1 MIRFEDLVEKVR
13 ATNPEADIEL
23 LRRAYV
29 FSAFEHKGQVRHS
42 GEPYLVH
49 PLEVADLLA
58 DMKLDVVAIAAG
70 LLHDIVE
77 DTQTPIERIQE
88 LFGPD
93 VAHVVE
99 GVTKLGSIQ
108 FSSSEERQA
117 ENFRKMLLAMVDD
130 IRVILVKL
138 ADRLHNMRT
147 LHHLPEE
154 RRLKIAQETRDIYGP
169 IANRLGMSKI
179 KNELE
184 ELAFKHLEPRPFEAL
199 RARVESR
206 RKTNEGMIEDL
217 KKNVSAKLAE
227 AQVPVIAI
235 DGRIKRLFSIHQKL
249 KRQKIDLDQVY
260 DLVALRIVTQSV
272 RDCYAALGIIHQTWS
287 PVPGRI
293 KDFIAMPRPNG
304 YQSLHTSVVSERGF
318 PFEVQIRTAEM
329 HKIAEEGI
337 AAHWKYKEGRV
348 GADRDEQHF
357 LWLRQLLEWQ
367 QEVRDPQEFLQNL
380 KIELYAE
387 EVYIFTPK
395 GEVKALPRDAT
406 PIDFAYS
413 IHTDVGHQCV
423 GARVNG
429 KMVPLRTRLR
439 NGDIVEIITTPGHKP
454 SRDWLNIAGTSRAR
468 SKIKHFIHAEEKVK
482 SIELGRKLFEKD
494 ARRFGLNMKTL
505 AENDAFGR
513 AAAEFGMSKPD
524 ELFAAIGYGKL
535 SAKALLAKL
544 APQEE
549 LKETPESGIASV
561 VRRVLGTGDEKIKV
575 RGFDDLMVF
584 RARCCNPIR
593 GRRSSDTSRA
603 GRACRCTPRV
613 LERDEP
619 PLRSRAPHRRRMGQ
633 GNRRG
638 ALHRQAEHSGRRSQG
653 DPGRCQLEDR
663 RHQHEYPQRRSDGRL
678 ADGPHRHDR
687 RNQRREA
694 PAEGDQ
700 VAQERRR
707 RGGCGAGGEIGPGSG
722 SRLLAL
728 VKHAAQIDG
737 CAFPKPRAIAKSR
750 SYSEA
755 IRSISIRASFGRRA
769 AWIVA
774 RAGAGERK

>member
-1 MIRFEDLVEKVR
+1 MIRFEDLVDKVR
-13 ATNPEADIEL
+13 AGNPDADIEL

-49 PLEVADLLA
+49 PLEVADQLA

-77 DTQTPIERIQE
+77 DTQTPIERIRE
-88 LFGPD
+88 LFGAD

-99 GVTKLGSIQ
+99 GVTKLGAIP

-130 IRVILVKL
+130 VRVILVKL

-154 RRLKIAQETRDIYGP
+154 RRIKIAQETRDIYAP
-169 IANRLGMSKI
+169 IANRLGMSKV

-184 ELAFKHLEPRPFEAL
+184 ELAFRYLEPKAYESL
-199 RARVESR
+199 RSRVESR
-206 RKTNEGMIEDL
+206 RRATEGMIEEL
-217 KKNVSAKLAE
+217 RKNITAKLVE

-260 DLVALRIVTQSV
+260 DMVALRIVTQSV
-272 RDCYAALGIIHQTWS
+272 KDCYAALGIIHQTWS

-304 YQSLHTSVVSERGF
+304 YQSLHTSVVSDRGF

-329 HKIAEEGI
+329 HRIAEEGI

-348 GADRDEQHF
+348 GANRDEQSF
-357 LWLRQLLEWQ
+357 MWLRQLLEWQ

-380 KIELYAE
+380 KIELYPE

-406 PIDFAYS
+406 PVDFAYA

-439 NGDIVEIITTPGHKP
+439 NGDIIEIVTAAGHKP
-454 SRDWLNIAGTSRAR
+454 SRDWLNFVVTSRAR
-468 SKIKHFIHAEEKVK
+468 NKIRHFIHAEERVR
-482 SIELGRKLFEKD
+482 SLELGRKLFEKE
-494 ARRFGLNMKTL
+494 ARRFGLTMKQLGDNDGL
-505 AENDAFGR
+505 AKVATEYGMQK
-513 AAAEFGMSKPD
+513 AE

-535 SAKALLAKL
+535 AAKSVIAKL
-544 APQEE
+544 VPQEQ
-549 LKETPESGIASV
+549 LKETPETGLVSV
-561 VRRVLGTGDEKIKV
+561 VRRVLGTGEEKIKV
-575 RGFDDLMVF
+575 RGADDLMVF

-593 GRRSSDTSRA
+593 GEQIVGYITRGKGVSVHSAACPNVVNLLYDPERRIEVEWDRGADTSPYTVRLSIQVEDRKGILADVSAKIA
-603 GRACRCTPRV
+603 GINTNIRNVEATTDASMGRIDMTV
-613 LERDEP
+613 EISDVKHLQKVIKS
-619 PLRSRAPHRRRMGQ
+619 LRSI
-633 GNRRG
+633 
-638 ALHRQAEHSGRRSQG
+638 
-653 DPGRCQLEDR
+653 
-663 RHQHEYPQRRSDGRL
+663 
-678 ADGPHRHDR
+678 
-687 RNQRREA
+687 
-694 PAEGDQ
+694 
-700 VAQERRR
+700 
-707 RGGCGAGGEIGPGSG
+707 AGVVDVE
-722 SRLLAL
+722 
-728 VKHAAQIDG
+728 
-737 CAFPKPRAIAKSR
+737 
-750 SYSEA
+750 
-755 IRSISIRASFGRRA
+755 RASR
-769 AWIVA
+769 
-774 RAGAGERK
+774 

>member
-1 MIRFEDLVEKVR
+1 MIRFEDLIDKVR

-88 LFGPD
+88 LFGAD

-99 GVTKLGSIQ
+99 GVTKLGAIK
-108 FSSSEERQA
+108 FSSIEERQA

-154 RRLKIAQETRDIYGP
+154 RRLKIAQETRDIYAP
-169 IANRLGMSKI
+169 IANRLGMSKL

-184 ELAFKHLEPRPFEAL
+184 ELSFKHLEAQPYEAL
-199 RARVESR
+199 RSRVESR
-206 RKTNEGMIEDL
+206 RRTNENMIEEL
-217 KKNVSAKLAE
+217 KKTVTAKLTE
-227 AQVPVIAI
+227 AQVPVMAI

-272 RDCYAALGIIHQTWS
+272 KDCYAALGIIHQTWS

-318 PFEVQIRTAEM
+318 PFEVQIRTGEM
-329 HKIAEEGI
+329 HKVAEEGI

-357 LWLRQLLEWQ
+357 QWLRQLLEWQ

-406 PIDFAYS
+406 PIDFAYA

-439 NGDIVEIITTPGHKP
+439 NGDIVEIVTAAGHKP

-468 SKIKHFIHAEEKVK
+468 NKIKHFIHAEEKVR
-482 SIELGRKLFEKD
+482 SVELGRKLFEKE
-494 ARRFGLNMKTL
+494 ARRFGLTMKTL
-505 AENDAFGR
+505 GENDGFGK
-513 AAAEFGMSKPD
+513 AATDLGMTKPE

-535 SAKALLAKL
+535 AAKALLVKL
-544 APQEE
+544 VPQEQ
-549 LKETPESGIASV
+549 LKETPDTPIAQVASA
-561 VRRVLGTGDEKIKV
+561 VRRVLGAGDEKIKV

-593 GRRSSDTSRA
+593 GEKIVGYITRGKGVSVHSASCANVTNLLYD
-603 GRACRCTPRV
+603 P
-613 LERDEP
+613 ERKIDVEWDKGTDA
-619 PLRSRAPHRRRMGQ
+619 APYTVRLSIQ
-633 GNRRG
+633 V
-638 ALHRQAEHSGRRSQG
+638 
-653 DPGRCQLEDR
+653 EDR
-663 RHQHEYPQRRSDGRL
+663 KGIL
-678 ADGPHRHDR
+678 ADVSSKIAGINTNI
-687 RNQRREA
+687 RNVEA
-694 PAEGDQ
+694 TVDSQMGRIDMT
-700 VAQERRR
+700 V
-707 RGGCGAGGEIGPGSG
+707 EISD
-722 SRLLAL
+722 
-728 VKHAAQIDG
+728 VKHLQKVI
-737 CAFPKPRAIAKSR
+737 KSLK
-750 SYSEA
+750 SVE
-755 IRSISIRASFGRRA
+755 GVVDVERA
-769 AWIVA
+769 A
-774 RAGAGERK
+774 R

>member
-13 ATNPEADIEL
+13 ANNPDADVEL

-49 PLEVADLLA
+49 PLEVADQLA
-58 DMKLDVVAIAAG
+58 DMRLDVVAIAAG

-77 DTQTPIERIQE
+77 DTQTPIERIKE
-88 LFGPD
+88 LFGAD
-93 VAHVVE
+93 VAHVVA
-99 GVTKLGSIQ
+99 GVTKLGAIP
-108 FSSSEERQA
+108 FSSSEQRQA

-154 RRLKIAQETRDIYGP
+154 RRVKIAQETRDIYAP

-184 ELAFKHLEPRPFEAL
+184 DLAFKYLEPKAYAAL
-199 RARVESR
+199 RASVESR
-206 RKTNEGMIEDL
+206 RRATQGMIEEL
-217 KKNVSAKLAE
+217 TKTVAAKLAE
-227 AQVPVIAI
+227 AQVPIIHI

-260 DLVALRIVTQSV
+260 DLVALRIITNSIK
-272 RDCYAALGIIHQTWS
+272 DCYAALGIIHQTWS

-304 YQSLHTSVVSERGF
+304 YQSLHTSVVSDRGF
-318 PFEVQIRTAEM
+318 PFEVQIRTAEQ
-329 HKIAEEGI
+329 HRIAEEGI

-380 KIELYAE
+380 KIELYPE

-395 GEVKALPRDAT
+395 GEVKSLPRDAT
-406 PIDFAYS
+406 PVDFAYA

-429 KMVPLRTRLR
+429 KMAPLRTRLR
-439 NGDIVEIITTPGHKP
+439 NGDIVEIVTTPGHKP
-454 SRDWLNIAGTSRAR
+454 SRDWLNFVATSRAR
-468 SKIKHFIHAEEKVK
+468 SKIKQFIHSEEKAR
-482 SIELGRKLFEKD
+482 SLELGRKLFEKE
-494 ARRFGLNMKTL
+494 AKRFGLNLKSL
-505 AENDAFGR
+505 ADPDTMSRVLGEY
-513 AAAEFGMSKPD
+513 GMQKAD
-524 ELFAAIGYGKL
+524 DLFAAIGYGKL
-535 SAKALLAKL
+535 AARTVLTKFV
-544 APQEE
+544 PQEQ
-549 LKETPESGIASV
+549 LKETPDTGLASV
-561 VRRVLGTGDEKIKV
+561 VRRVLGTGEDKIKV

-593 GRRSSDTSRA
+593 GESIVGYITRGKGVSVHSAMCPNVVNLLYDPERRIDVEWDKGTDPSPFTVR
-603 GRACRCTPRV
+603 
-613 LERDEP
+613 
-619 PLRSRAPHRRRMGQ
+619 
-633 GNRRG
+633 
-638 ALHRQAEHSGRRSQG
+638 LHIHV
-653 DPGRCQLEDR
+653 EDR
-663 RHQHEYPQRRSDGRL
+663 KGIL
-678 ADGPHRHDR
+678 ADVSSKIAGINTNI
-687 RNQRREA
+687 RNVEA
-694 PAEGDQ
+694 TVDDQ
-700 VAQERRR
+700 IGRIDMTV
-707 RGGCGAGGEIGPGSG
+707 EISD
-722 SRLLAL
+722 
-728 VKHAAQIDG
+728 VKHLQKVIKSLRAVDG
-737 CAFPKPRAIAKSR
+737 VVDVERATR
-750 SYSEA
+750 
-755 IRSISIRASFGRRA
+755 
-769 AWIVA
+769 
-774 RAGAGERK
+774 

>member
-1 MIRFEDLVEKVR
+1 MIRFEDLVDKVR
-13 ATNPEADIEL
+13 AGNPDADIEL

-49 PLEVADLLA
+49 PLEVADQLA

-77 DTQTPIERIQE
+77 DTQTPIERIRE
-88 LFGPD
+88 LFGAD

-99 GVTKLGSIQ
+99 GVTKLGAIS

-130 IRVILVKL
+130 VRVILVKL

-154 RRLKIAQETRDIYGP
+154 RRIKIAQETRDIYAP

-184 ELAFKHLEPRPFEAL
+184 ELAFRYLEPKSYESL
-199 RARVESR
+199 RSRVESR
-206 RKTNEGMIEDL
+206 RRATEGMIEEL
-217 KKNVSAKLAE
+217 RKNITAKLVE

-272 RDCYAALGIIHQTWS
+272 KDCYAALGIIHQTWS

-304 YQSLHTSVVSERGF
+304 YQSLHTSVVSDRGF

-329 HKIAEEGI
+329 HRIAEEGI

-348 GADRDEQHF
+348 GANRDEQSF
-357 LWLRQLLEWQ
+357 MWLRQLLEWQ

-380 KIELYAE
+380 KIELYPE

-406 PIDFAYS
+406 PVDFAYA

-439 NGDIVEIITTPGHKP
+439 NGDIIEIVTAAGHKP
-454 SRDWLNIAGTSRAR
+454 SRDWLNFVATSRAR
-468 SKIKHFIHAEEKVK
+468 NKIRHFIHSEERIR
-482 SIELGRKLFEKD
+482 SLELGRKLFEKE
-494 ARRFGLNMKTL
+494 ARRFGLTMKQLGDADGL
-505 AENDAFGR
+505 AKVASEYGMQK
-513 AAAEFGMSKPD
+513 AE

-535 SAKALLAKL
+535 SAKSVIAKMV
-544 APQEE
+544 PQEQ
-549 LKETPESGIASV
+549 LKETPGTGLVSV
-561 VRRVLGTGDEKIKV
+561 VRRVLGTGEDKIKV
-575 RGFDDLMVF
+575 RGADDLMVF

-593 GRRSSDTSRA
+593 GEQIIGYITRGKGVSVHSVACPNVVNLLYDPERRIDVEWDKGADALPYTVRLSIQVEDRKGILADVSAKIAGINTNIRNVEATTDASMGRIDMTVEISDVKHLQKVIKS
-603 GRACRCTPRV
+603 
-613 LERDEP
+613 
-619 PLRSRAPHRRRMGQ
+619 LRSIAGVVDVERATR
-633 GNRRG
+633 
-638 ALHRQAEHSGRRSQG
+638 
-653 DPGRCQLEDR
+653 
-663 RHQHEYPQRRSDGRL
+663 
-678 ADGPHRHDR
+678 
-687 RNQRREA
+687 
-694 PAEGDQ
+694 
-700 VAQERRR
+700 
-707 RGGCGAGGEIGPGSG
+707 
-722 SRLLAL
+722 
-728 VKHAAQIDG
+728 
-737 CAFPKPRAIAKSR
+737 
-750 SYSEA
+750 
-755 IRSISIRASFGRRA
+755 
-769 AWIVA
+769 
-774 RAGAGERK
+774 

>member
-13 ATNPEADIEL
+13 ASNPDADTEL

-29 FSAFEHKGQVRHS
+29 FSAFEHKGQLRHS

-49 PLEVADLLA
+49 PLEVADQLA
-58 DMKLDVVAIAAG
+58 DMRLDVVAIAAG

-77 DTQTPIERIQE
+77 DTQTPIERIRE

-99 GVTKLGSIQ
+99 GVTKLGAIP

-147 LHHLPEE
+147 LHHLSEE
-154 RRLKIAQETRDIYGP
+154 RRIKIAQETRDIYAP

-184 ELAFKHLEPRPFEAL
+184 ELAFKYLEPHAYEAL
-199 RARVESR
+199 RSRVEAR
-206 RKTNEGMIEDL
+206 RRAAEGMIEQL
-217 KKNVSAKLAE
+217 KKNISTKLIE
-227 AQVPVIAI
+227 AQVPVLHI

-260 DLVALRIVTQSV
+260 DLVALRIVTESIK
-272 RDCYAALGIIHQTWS
+272 DCYAALGIIHQTWS

-304 YQSLHTSVVSERGF
+304 YQSLHTSVISERGS
-318 PFEVQIRTAEM
+318 PFEVQIRTADQ
-329 HKIAEEGI
+329 HRIAEEGI

-380 KIELYAE
+380 KIELYPE

-395 GEVKALPRDAT
+395 GEVKALPRGAT
-406 PIDFAYS
+406 PVDFAYS

-439 NGDIVEIITTPGHKP
+439 NGDIVEAVTASGHKP
-454 SRDWLNIAGTSRAR
+454 SRDWLNFVTTSRAR
-468 SKIKHFIHAEEKVK
+468 NKIRHYIQGEEKVR
-482 SIELGRKLFEKD
+482 SIELGRKLFEKE
-494 ARRFGLNMKTL
+494 ARRYGLNIKSLIEGETFATL
-505 AENDAFGR
+505 VNEYGMQKPEELY
-513 AAAEFGMSKPD
+513 AAV
-524 ELFAAIGYGKL
+524 GYGKL
-535 SAKALLAKL
+535 PVRTVLGRLV
-544 APQEE
+544 PQEQ
-549 LKETPESGIASV
+549 LKEAPPETGIASV
-561 VRRVLGTGDEKIKV
+561 VRRVLGTGEEKIKV
-575 RGFDDLMVF
+575 RGIDDLMVF

-593 GRRSSDTSRA
+593 GEQIVGYITRGKGVSVHSSTCPNVVNLLYDPERRIDVEWDKGSD
-603 GRACRCTPRV
+603 P
-613 LERDEP
+613 
-619 PLRSRAPHRRRMGQ
+619 APYVVRLSIQ
-633 GNRRG
+633 V
-638 ALHRQAEHSGRRSQG
+638 
-653 DPGRCQLEDR
+653 EDR
-663 RHQHEYPQRRSDGRL
+663 KGIL
-678 ADGPHRHDR
+678 ADVSSKIAGI
-687 RNQRREA
+687 NTNIQKVEA
-694 PAEGDQ
+694 RTSDQ
-700 VAQERRR
+700 MGRIDMTV
-707 RGGCGAGGEIGPGSG
+707 EISD
-722 SRLLAL
+722 
-728 VKHAAQIDG
+728 VKHLQKVIKSLRGVDGVIDV
-737 CAFPKPRAIAKSR
+737 
-750 SYSEA
+750 E
-755 IRSISIRASFGRRA
+755 RASR
-769 AWIVA
+769 
-774 RAGAGERK
+774 